1 MINETASRFKRFEI
15 YGFCIMGKHFHILVK
30 TIPKYKFTNQDIKKL
45 YVDFYGDDRVFTDGL
60 IPSLQE

>member
-1 MINETASRFKRFEI
+1 
-15 YGFCIMGKHFHILVK
+15 MGKHFHILVK
-30 TIPKYKFTNQDIKKL
+30 TIPEYKFTNQDIKKL